1 MEDLEQKEIDL
12 IISSLQVNAEHI
24 AGVIRDRNL
33 WKWEEIKDSKLWS
46 FEKEEDFK
54 QYVEDLNKSDL
65 RTIEDIENLQEK
77 LYNF

>member
-12 IISSLQVNAEHI
+12 IIDSLRVNAEHI
-24 AGVIRDRNL
+24 AGVIRDRSL
-33 WKWEEIKDSKLWS
+33 WKWEEIKDSKLQS

-54 QYVEDLNKSDL
+54 KYIEDLNNEDL
-65 RTIEDIENLQEK
+65 KTIKDLEELKEK

>member
-12 IISSLQVNAEHI
+12 IIDSLRVNAEHI
-24 AGVIRDRNL
+24 AEVIRDRSL
-33 WKWEEIKDSKLWS
+33 WKWEKIKDSKLQS

-54 QYVEDLNKSDL
+54 QYIEDLNKSDL
-65 RTIEDIENLQEK
+65 RTIENIENLQEK

>member
-12 IISSLQVNAEHI
+12 IIDSLRVNAEHI
-24 AGVIRDRNL
+24 AGVIRDRSL

-46 FEKEEDFK
+46 FKKEEDFK
-54 QYVEDLNKSDL
+54 QYIKDLNKSDL
-65 RTIEDIENLQEK
+65 KTMQDIENLQEK

>member
-12 IISSLQVNAEHI
+12 IIDSLRVNAEHI

-33 WKWEEIKDSKLWS
+33 WKWEEVKNSKLWS

-65 RTIEDIENLQEK
+65 RTIENIENLQEK
-77 LYNF
+77 LYSF

>member
-12 IISSLQVNAEHI
+12 IIDSLRVNAEHI
-24 AGVIRDRNL
+24 AGVIRNRNL

>member
-12 IISSLQVNAEHI
+12 IIDSLRVNAEHI
-24 AGVIRDRNL
+24 AGVIRDRSL
-33 WKWEEIKDSKLWS
+33 WKWEEIKDSKLQS

-54 QYVEDLNKSDL
+54 QYIEDLNKSDL
-65 RTIEDIENLQEK
+65 RTIENIKNLQEK

>member
-12 IISSLQVNAEHI
+12 IIDSLRVNAEHI

-33 WKWEEIKDSKLWS
+33 WKWEEVKNSKLWS